1 MNKLL
6 LELGNKGEKNVTS
19 VVGRYFLGVPTF
31 GFPNTFE
38 IISLL
43 LKGRY
48 FWGGLLLSE
57 LYGSIYFASDS
68 KQHCYNY
75 NITVFIGERCYLQA
89 DVL

>member
-1 MNKLL
+1 MSLL
-6 LELGNKGEKNVTS
+6 LWVIIFWGSLLS
-19 VVGRYFLGVPTF
+19 

-57 LYGSIYFASDS
+57 LYGSIYFAFDS
-68 KQHCYNY
+68 KRHCYNY
-75 NITVFIGERCYLQA
+75 NITIFIGERCYLH
-89 DVL
+89 VL

>member
-6 LELGNKGEKNVTS
+6 LELGNKGKKMSLLLWVIIFWGS
-19 VVGRYFLGVPTF
+19 LLS

-68 KQHCYNY
+68 KRHCYNY
-75 NITVFIGERCYLQA
+75 NITIFIGKRCYLH
-89 DVL
+89 VL